1 MAMYKCSTMLVMVS
15 RTNHNYYP
23 WHTVDSTLTEFQR
36 ENVLAC
42 RESPLLLAKAGAAED
57 GVLVC
62 RWNSV
67 ENLCHHIKEF
77 WEEESGTV
85 LSTPTRGPA
94 QIDGLIMNKQ
104 KLAREVT
111 FSSSLSCSDHK
122 IVKFKILRETRKDG
136 SALHILDFRQA
147 DFSLCGKTGSWEA
160 MEAAVKRKE
169 AHKHC

>member
-57 GVLVC
+57 GV
-62 RWNSV
+62 
-67 ENLCHHIKEF
+67 

-94 QIDGLIMNKQ
+94 QIDGLCMNKQ
-104 KLAREVT
+104 KLARDVT

-147 DFSLCGKTGSWEA
+147 DFSVCGKTGSWEA